1 VAVATG
7 KLVQAHVLLVRLC
20 AWYVVTDERGKGAY
34 LDSIYS
40 IKVEW
45 VVFIHRSVRIV
56 FLGKQKV
63 FIHV

>member
-1 VAVATG
+1 VVVVAAG
-7 KLVQAHVLLVRLC
+7 KLVQAHVLAGLC

-34 LDSIYS
+34 LGSIYS

-45 VVFIHRSVRIV
+45 VVFIHRFVCIV
-56 FLGKQKV
+56 FLGQQNV